1 MKKTFICA
9 LLGILTINVLCAVEL
24 VPTDQLLASYLE
36 KDSDLKNQ
44 ALELQKAKLN
54 QQSTQIDKGIS
65 IKLQTGDM
73 TFTFGDNNSFS
84 VKPGAS
90 VTIPQAN
97 NLGLNVNSQL
107 SVKDGKTNF
116 DSASATVSVDVISA
130 NKANREISLLQQ
142 ERKVLEAERSLTSKA
157 LEKEK
162 TFYKNLS
169 NLLNNITSVLS
180 KKATVF
186 DDNVSFEKIKLQGY
200 SKDSASYVRAELK
213 LFTSQRDYEAAVHS
227 LINDYKAFYLDCG
240 REIEIP
246 EDTDFTQLI
255 PTDIVQVEAVDIT
268 SFDKSKYKDIES
280 NEWTQEINQMSRDA
294 STKFTLTAN
303 GGYSYRNT
311 NGTASN
317 SVNAGLSGT
326 YEGLGVSA
334 SVSVPVSSSSS
345 GTGSAAGG
353 AATGAGAGSMGGTSS
368 NSPTLTVGI
377 TWTPTTSKKNKI
389 SDQLE
394 EISIQQENM
403 KIESAYSS
411 YETTVQERQL
421 KLEDIL
427 WNIQSNQTNLEM
439 YEKVEENMKSYYD
452 RGLISEKDY
461 SSACNST
468 IQAKVKQIS
477 GYIDLIIYNNEVTAM
492 FVE

>member
-1 MKKTFICA
+1 MKKTFICV
-9 LLGILTINVLCAVEL
+9 LLGIIAINVLSASEL

-36 KDSDLKNQ
+36 KDSDLKNLT
-44 ALELQKAKLN
+44 LELQKAKLN

-65 IKLQTGDM
+65 VKLQTGDM

-97 NLGLNVNSQL
+97 NLGLNVSSQV
-107 SVKDGKTNF
+107 SVKDGKTSF
-116 DSASATVSVDVISA
+116 DSASATLSVDVISA

-142 ERKVLEAERSLTSKA
+142 ERKVLEAERNLTSKA

-162 TFYKNLS
+162 NFYKSLS
-169 NLLNNITSVLS
+169 NLMNSVTTVLT

-200 SKDSASYVRAELK
+200 TADSASYVKAELK
-213 LFTSQRDYEAAVHS
+213 LYTSQRDYEAAVHS
-227 LINDYKAFYLDCG
+227 LINDYKAFYISCG
-240 REIEIP
+240 REIEIADN
-246 EDTDFTQLI
+246 EDFTLLI

-280 NEWTQEINQMSRDA
+280 NEWNQEINQMSRDA
-294 STKFTLTAN
+294 STKLTPSAN
-303 GGYSYRNT
+303 GGYSYRNN
-311 NGTASN
+311 NGNASN
-317 SVNAGLSGT
+317 SVNGGLSAS
-326 YEGLGVSA
+326 YEGLSLSA
-334 SVSVPVSSSSS
+334 SLSLPIENESS
-345 GTGSAAGG
+345 GKGAGG
-353 AATGAGAGSMGGTSS
+353 AGGMGGTSTS
-368 NSPTLTVGI
+368 SSPSLTVGI
-377 TWTPTTSKKNKI
+377 TWTPNTAKKNKI

-411 YETTVQERQL
+411 YETTVEERQL
-421 KLEDIL
+421 KLADIL

-439 YEKVEENMKSYYD
+439 YQKVEENMKSYYD

>member
-1 MKKTFICA
+1 MKKKVLAA
-9 LLGILTINVLCAVEL
+9 LAGLLSLSFLGAVEL
-24 VPTDQLLASYLE
+24 VPTSQLLASYLE
-36 KDSDLKNQ
+36 QDADLKNQ

-65 IKLQTGDM
+65 VKLQTGDM

-97 NLGLNVNSQL
+97 NLGLNVSSQV
-107 SVKDGKTNF
+107 SVNDGKTSF
-116 DSASATVSVDVISA
+116 DSASATVSVDLISA

-169 NLLNNITSVLS
+169 NLMNSVTSVLS

-200 SKDSASYVRAELK
+200 TKDSASYVKAELK
-213 LFTSQRDYEAAVHS
+213 LFTSQRDYEAAVHT
-227 LINDYKAFYLDCG
+227 LINDYKAFYISCG
-240 REIEIP
+240 RDIELP
-246 EDTDFTQLI
+246 EDTDFTLLI

-280 NEWTQEINQMSRDA
+280 NEWNKEINQMSRDA
-294 STKFTLTAN
+294 STKLTLTAN
-303 GGYSYRNT
+303 GGYTYRNT
-311 NGTASN
+311 NGNASN
-317 SVNAGLSGT
+317 SVNAGVSGT
-326 YEGLGVSA
+326 YEGLGVNA
-334 SVSVPVSSSSS
+334 SVSVPV
-345 GTGSAAGG
+345 
-353 AATGAGAGSMGGTSS
+353 ATEKA
-368 NSPTLTVGI
+368 SPYVTVGI

-394 EISIQQENM
+394 EISIEQENM
-403 KIESAYSS
+403 KLESAYSS

-477 GYIDLIIYNNEVTAM
+477 GYIDLIIYNNEVIAM

>member
-1 MKKTFICA
+1 MKKIFICV
-9 LLGILTINVLCAVEL
+9 LLGILAINGLSALEL

-36 KDSDLKNQ
+36 KDSDLKNLT
-44 ALELQKAKLN
+44 LELQKAKLN

-65 IKLQTGDM
+65 VKLQTGDM
-73 TFTFGDNNSFS
+73 TFTFGGNNSFS

-97 NLGLNVNSQL
+97 NLGLNVSSQV
-107 SVKDGKTNF
+107 SVKDGKTSF
-116 DSASATVSVDVISA
+116 DSASATLSVDVISA

-142 ERKVLEAERSLTSKA
+142 ERKVLEAERNLTSKA

-162 TFYKNLS
+162 NFYKSLS
-169 NLLNNITSVLS
+169 NLMNSVTTVLT

-200 SKDSASYVRAELK
+200 TADSASYVKAELK
-213 LFTSQRDYEAAVHS
+213 LYTSQRDYEAAIHS
-227 LINDYKAFYLDCG
+227 LINDYKAFYISCG
-240 REIEIP
+240 REIEIADN
-246 EDTDFTQLI
+246 EDFTLLI

-280 NEWTQEINQMSRDA
+280 NEWNQEINQMSRDA
-294 STKFTLTAN
+294 STKLTLSAN
-303 GGYSYRNT
+303 GGYSYRNN
-311 NGTASN
+311 NGRTSN
-317 SVNAGLSGT
+317 SVNAGVSGS
-326 YEGLGVSA
+326 YEGVGLNA
-334 SVSVPVSSSSS
+334 SVSLPVADEKSSPS
-345 GTGSAAGG
+345 
-353 AATGAGAGSMGGTSS
+353 
-368 NSPTLTVGI
+368 LTVGI
-377 TWTPTTSKKNKI
+377 TWTPNTAKKNKI

-411 YETTVQERQL
+411 YETTVEERQL
-421 KLEDIL
+421 KLADIL

-439 YEKVEENMKSYYD
+439 YQKVEENMKSYYD

-468 IQAKVKQIS
+468 VQAKVKQIS

>member
-9 LLGILTINVLCAVEL
+9 LLGVLTINVLSAVEL

-73 TFTFGDNNSFS
+73 TFTFGDNNSFT

-90 VTIPQAN
+90 VTVPQAN
-97 NLGLNVNSQL
+97 NLGLNVSSQF
-107 SVKDGKTNF
+107 SVNDGKTSF
-116 DSASATVSVDVISA
+116 DSASATLSVDVISA

-157 LEKEK
+157 LDKEK
-162 TFYKNLS
+162 SFYKSLS
-169 NLLNNITSVLS
+169 NLMNSVTSVLS
-180 KKATVF
+180 KKSTVF

-200 SKDSASYVRAELK
+200 TADSASYVKAELK
-213 LFTSQRDYEAAVHS
+213 LFTSQRDYEAAVRS
-227 LINDYKAFYLDCG
+227 LINDYKSFYLSCG

-268 SFDKSKYKDIES
+268 SFDKSKYKDIEN
-280 NEWTQEINQMSRDA
+280 NEWNQEINQMSRNA
-294 STKFTLTAN
+294 STKLTLTAN
-303 GGYSYRNT
+303 GGYTYRNN

-317 SVNAGLSGT
+317 SVNAGVSGS
-326 YEGLGVSA
+326 YEGLGVNA
-334 SVSVPVSSSSS
+334 SVSVPISSGSSS
-345 GTGSAAGG
+345 GSGGAGG
-353 AATGAGAGSMGGTSS
+353 MGGTSS
-368 NSPTLTVGI
+368 SSSPSVTVGI
-377 TWTPTTSKKNKI
+377 TWTPNTSRKNKI

-421 KLEDIL
+421 KLADIL

-468 IQAKVKQIS
+468 VQAKVKQIS
-477 GYIDLIIYNNEVTAM
+477 GYIDLIIYNNEVSAM

>member
-1 MKKTFICA
+1 MRKTFICV
-9 LLGILTINVLCAVEL
+9 LLGILTINVLSAVEL

-73 TFTFGDNNSFS
+73 TFTFGDNNSFT

-97 NLGLNVNSQL
+97 NLGVNVSSQV
-107 SVKDGKTNF
+107 SVKDGKTSF

-157 LEKEK
+157 LDKEK
-162 TFYKNLS
+162 SFYKSLS
-169 NLLNNITSVLS
+169 NLMNSVTSVLS

-200 SKDSASYVRAELK
+200 KSDSASYVKAELK
-213 LFTSQRDYEAAVHS
+213 LYTSQRDYESAVHS
-227 LINDYKAFYLDCG
+227 LINDYKSFYLSCG
-240 REIEIP
+240 YEIDIP

-280 NEWTQEINQMSRDA
+280 NEWNQEINQMSRDA
-294 STKFTLTAN
+294 STKLTLTAN
-303 GGYSYRNT
+303 GGYSYRNN
-311 NGTASN
+311 NGNASN
-317 SVNAGLSGT
+317 SVNAGVSGS
-326 YEGLGVSA
+326 YDGLGLNA
-334 SVSVPVSSSSS
+334 SVSVPVADEKSSPS
-345 GTGSAAGG
+345 
-353 AATGAGAGSMGGTSS
+353 
-368 NSPTLTVGI
+368 LTVGI
-377 TWTPTTSKKNKI
+377 TWTPNTSKKNKI

-394 EISIQQENM
+394 EIAIEQEQM
-403 KIESAYSS
+403 KLDSAYSS

-421 KLEDIL
+421 KLADIL

-439 YEKVEENMKSYYD
+439 YQKVEENMKSYYD

-468 IQAKVKQIS
+468 VQAKVKQIS
-477 GYIDLIIYNNEVTAM
+477 GYIDLIIYNNEVSAM